1 MIARSEDELEM
12 FKKMDA
18 ERKQNET
25 DGKSRLIEE
34 HELPEWLTKDDDEI
48 DRWDYDEEETILG
61 RGSRQRKEVDYTD
74 SLTEKEWMKAID
86 DTADYDEDLEEEERD
101 KKRRSRKRKGGRAD
115 SDDEESS
122 VTASSSSKRKKG
134 TTDPKTKRQMRKVL
148 AYVIK
153 YADSDGRV
161 LSDPFMKLPSR
172 QELPD
177 YYEIIKKPVD
187 IKKIL
192 TRIEEAKYVDFTDLE
207 RDFFQL
213 CQNAQIYNEEASLIY
228 EDSIVLQSVFSN
240 SRQKVVEEESDGGD
254 DDDESDDDANSV
266 KMKLKISKSP
276 GGSSSSSAKKGTPS
290 RRRKTQKKY
299 ISDDDDDD
307 DMD

>member
-1 MIARSEDELEM
+1 MIARSDDELEM
-12 FKKMDA
+12 FKKMDM
-18 ERKQNET
+18 ERKVLEQ
-25 DGKSRLIEE
+25 DGKARLIEE

-86 DTADYDEDLEEEERD
+86 DTADYDEDLEEEDRD
-101 KKRRSRKRKGGRAD
+101 KKRRSRKRKPGRPE
-115 SDDEESS
+115 SEDEENS
-122 VTASSSSKRKKG
+122 VATSSKRKKG
-134 TTDPKTKRQMRKVL
+134 TTDPKVKRQMRKVL

-153 YADSDGRV
+153 YADAEGRV

-172 QELPD
+172 KELPD

-192 TRIEEAKYVDFTDLE
+192 TRIEEAKYVDFADLE

-240 SRQKVVEEESDGGD
+240 SRQKVVEEDSDGG
-254 DDDESDDDANSV
+254 E
-266 KMKLKISKSP
+266 
-276 GGSSSSSAKKGTPS
+276 GE
-290 RRRKTQKKY
+290 
-299 ISDDDDDD
+299 
-307 DMD
+307 